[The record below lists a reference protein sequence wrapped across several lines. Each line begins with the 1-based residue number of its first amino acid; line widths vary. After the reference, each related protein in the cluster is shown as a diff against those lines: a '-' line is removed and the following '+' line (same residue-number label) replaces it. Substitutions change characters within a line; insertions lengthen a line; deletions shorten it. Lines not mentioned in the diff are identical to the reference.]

1 MNYFLEVPTSL
12 HSLYNELQ
20 MSNSGYS
27 YCADLKLEQSNLSST
42 EQSGAGAPYRK
53 WFYTIWKNFHST
65 WKDAILNTASKHA
78 A

>member
-42 EQSGAGAPYRK
+42 EQSGAGAESGFTLSERTSIPPEKMQY
-53 WFYTIWKNFHST
+53 
-65 WKDAILNTASKHA
+65 
-78 A
+78 